1 LREVATFQVRAL
13 IILRPMFAS
22 CHLLDGVAMDALHLE
37 SSPSA
42 KVPEL
47 GAA

>member
-1 LREVATFQVRAL
+1 LEMGA
-13 IILRPMFAS
+13 
-22 CHLLDGVAMDALHLE
+22 AMDALHLE

-47 GAA
+47 GAAWKIGSGAYHGTSSR